1 MHACAARTTVADRR
15 ADARARGPRP
25 MRRHEMNAAL
35 VRVVRARVGGQRPP
49 PLLCCPCPSP
59 RSAAHGGGGGGGCR
73 DAPRPPPRGRP
84 PPPPPPPPAGGGGG
98 GGGCRVAARPDGPG
112 QSRPRT
118 YGRGARLRGPGA
130 KADCPPAACHRTSP
144 CPCHLETR
152 AARAMATPH
161 AGPEQPRS
169 QDSET

>member
-1 MHACAARTTVADRR
+1 MRPSCGWCAH
-15 ADARARGPRP
+15 GW
-25 MRRHEMNAAL
+25 
-35 VRVVRARVGGQRPP
+35 VVKG
-49 PLLCCPCPSP
+49 PLLC
-59 RSAAHGGGGGGGCR
+59 SAAPAPLLAQQRMGGGGGGGG
-73 DAPRPPPRGRP
+73 ALWGGGGGGGGGEWGLG
-84 PPPPPPPPAGGGGG
+84 PPPPPAAGPPPPAPPPPARGGGG

>member
-1 MHACAARTTVADRR
+1 LLCSLRQYVLVHTLYKSSIGLELEPWTGIGGCMHACAARTTVADRR

-59 RSAAHGGGGGGGCR
+59 RSAAH
-73 DAPRPPPRGRP
+73 
-84 PPPPPPPPAGGGGG
+84 G